1 MMGFCIV
8 LIFLFVRR
16 RSSLPNLVTV
26 LYGISIVFVALETYL
41 LWDMKLLANVQAAS
55 QAKNLL
61 WLVVSAVIWLPYL
74 HLSQRSKE
82 TFVEMLRVPEDRQEI
97 YRPNF

>member
-41 LWDMKLLANVQAAS
+41 LWDMKLLDNEEAAS
-55 QAKNLL
+55 QAKDLL
-61 WLVVSAVIWLPYL
+61 RLVISAAIWVPYL